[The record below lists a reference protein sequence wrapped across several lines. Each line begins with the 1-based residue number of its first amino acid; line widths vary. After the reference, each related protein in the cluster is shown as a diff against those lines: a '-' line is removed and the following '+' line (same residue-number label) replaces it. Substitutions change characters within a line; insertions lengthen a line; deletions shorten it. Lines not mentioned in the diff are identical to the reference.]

1 MNMED
6 IKLAFGLRVKELR
19 LEKGLSQEKLANI
32 AGVDRTYMTQVEN
45 GKRNLTIIKI
55 KQICKGLDVSLSDFF
70 NSDYFIEEV

>member
-1 MNMED
+1 MED

-45 GKRNLTIIKI
+45 GKRNLTIIKLN
-55 KQICKGLDVSLSDFF
+55 QICKGLDVSLSDFF

>member
-1 MNMED
+1 MKD

-45 GKRNLTIIKI
+45 GSRNLSIQNIK
-55 KQICKGLDVSLSDFF
+55 KICNALEITLTQFF
-70 NSDYFIEEV
+70 DNDKFIDDGE